1 MACGCY
7 CPQAPPVLARI
18 EVRLCSKVSVSRTSA
33 ARHLAMCSGC
43 DPAAPEFGT
52 CVEFPHA
59 LFKSLTEIC
68 GQVSVKSFPGDEE
81 RESNLLF
88 MGIHTLRLCAIVS
101 LELAPA

>member
-1 MACGCY
+1 MLKGLSLEDLSCL
-7 CPQAPPVLARI
+7 APGDVPWVCFC
-18 EVRLCSKVSVSRTSA
+18 CS
-33 ARHLAMCSGC
+33 
-43 DPAAPEFGT
+43 EFGT
-52 CVEFPHA
+52 CVECPHA

-101 LELAPA
+101 L